1 MSASKQPPAKL
12 AESIPAVTAPVKLP
26 RLTPRDSS
34 FLANMIVAGVC
45 GAGALAV
52 LGIGIGVTL

>member
-1 MSASKQPPAKL
+1 MSAPKL

-26 RLTPRDSS
+26 KLTPSDAS

-45 GAGALAV
+45 GAGALV
-52 LGIGIGVTL
+52 MLGVGIGLTL